1 MASIVTKTIFI
12 NASPEAVFAFLNQ
25 GENWQKFSIHN
36 IYALRP
42 TGEGD
47 WHIETPRG
55 PGRLRLK
62 TNATFGIVD
71 HEFIDPREGTWKVP
85 ARVVP
90 AGDGAV
96 FMMTL
101 TRPTQMP
108 ETAFRDGMTKL
119 DEELATLKQLIEQ

>member
-12 NASPEAVFAFLNQ
+12 NARPETVFAFLNQ

-36 IYALRP
+36 ISSIRP

-47 WHIETPRG
+47 WNIETPRG

-62 TNATFGIVD
+62 SNAMFGIVD
-71 HEFIDPREGTWKVP
+71 HEFIDPREGSWKVP

-90 AGDGAV
+90 AGEGSV

-101 TRPTQMP
+101 TKPDPMS
-108 ETAFRDGMTKL
+108 EIAFQDGMTKL
-119 DEELATLKQLIEQ
+119 DEELATLKQIIEQ

>member
-1 MASIVTKTIFI
+1 MASIVTKTVFI
-12 NASPEAVFAFLNQ
+12 NARPETVFAFLNQ

-36 IYALRP
+36 IYAIRP

-47 WHIETPRG
+47 WNIETPRG

-71 HEFIDPREGTWKVP
+71 HEFIDPREGTWQVP
-85 ARVVP
+85 ARVVS
-90 AGDGAV
+90 ADDGAV

-108 ETAFRDGMTKL
+108 ETAFQNGMKKL